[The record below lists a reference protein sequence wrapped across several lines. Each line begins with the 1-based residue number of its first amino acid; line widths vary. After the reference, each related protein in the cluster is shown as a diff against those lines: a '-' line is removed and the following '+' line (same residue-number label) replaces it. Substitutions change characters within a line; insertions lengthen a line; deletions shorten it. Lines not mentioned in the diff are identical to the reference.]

1 MANLGFPLLPEEDP
15 IIDLAKERKM
25 AESSETAAA
34 TKKQLTQQLV
44 TKLVRI
50 LGYASMAL
58 SPGQSTWY
66 TLTLADK
73 IIEFFDVCQKQA
85 HIQNNTR
92 KAYNDAALFIIDK
105 ALSHGFLCK
114 GYPKEQDEV
123 RV

>member
-1 MANLGFPLLPEEDP
+1 MLAFPYYPKKTPSSTWQKKGRWLKALRLL
-15 IIDLAKERKM
+15 L
-25 AESSETAAA
+25 
-34 TKKQLTQQLV
+34 QLTQQLV